1 MITEKTT
8 YPIEY
13 KVVPVQ
19 HAFLVS
25 SDGTLQIRQVTKV
38 EREMKFKSEK
48 EARKFI
54 RNYKVQL

>member
-38 EREMKFKSEK
+38 EREMKFKSER
-48 EARKFI
+48 EAREFI
-54 RNYKVQL
+54 RDYKIQL